1 MILVKKN
8 LDCICIHQGVWR
20 GKKEAGD
27 GSRRQEEDNSWAE
40 EEVEEGL
47 PEEKKRRQ
55 TGWPGGGVNGRGV
68 PVWRH
73 RVSFH
78 YRCLSV
84 CMYMIG
90 SFFERLLEGLSVYSI
105 PLNYIPGKLS

>member
-27 GSRRQEEDNSWAE
+27 GSRRQEENNSWAE

-47 PEEKKRRQ
+47 P
-55 TGWPGGGVNGRGV
+55 
-68 PVWRH
+68 
-73 RVSFH
+73 
-78 YRCLSV
+78 
-84 CMYMIG
+84 
-90 SFFERLLEGLSVYSI
+90 
-105 PLNYIPGKLS
+105 